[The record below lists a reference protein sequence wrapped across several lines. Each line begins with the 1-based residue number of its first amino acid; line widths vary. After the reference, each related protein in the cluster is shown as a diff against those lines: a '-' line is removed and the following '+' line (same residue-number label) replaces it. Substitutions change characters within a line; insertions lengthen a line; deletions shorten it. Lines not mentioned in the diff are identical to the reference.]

1 MTVEKRV
8 REPIG
13 LTSLDDFLESEGIRE
28 EVTAAAI
35 KRVIA
40 LELRE
45 AMRKR
50 NLTKVAMA
58 KRMSTSRAQLDRLLD
73 PDEHNVTLESLARAA
88 KTVGFELKVEL
99 ISLHA

>member
-1 MTVEKRV
+1 MAEEKGV
-8 REPIG
+8 RDPRDF
-13 LTSLDDFLESEGIRE
+13 TSLDSFLDQEGIRE

-45 AMRKR
+45 AMRER

-58 KRMSTSRAQLDRLLD
+58 REMKTSRQQLDRVLD
-73 PDEHNVTLESLARAA
+73 PNEHNVTLGSLARAA
-88 KTVGFELKVEL
+88 YSVGRKLRIQL
-99 ISLHA
+99 I

>member
-1 MTVEKRV
+1 MKDEK
-8 REPIG
+8 G
-13 LTSLDDFLESEGIRE
+13 LQGQTSFTSLDEFLDEEGIRE

-45 AMRKR
+45 AMQVR

-58 KRMSTSRAQLDRLLD
+58 KEMKTSRQQLDRVLD
-73 PDEHNVTLESLARAA
+73 PNEHNVTLDSLARAA
-88 KTVGFELKVEL
+88 KSVGRKLRVEL
-99 ISLHA
+99 V